1 MTNNNNT
8 VSYPYAYGLLNG
20 GLQHFAETFETNAR
34 VRGFDVDSELMQY
47 MREELKKLSDKA
59 HDKGV
64 AHNKEYGF

>member
-20 GLQHFAETFETNAR
+20 GLQHFAETFEINAR
-34 VRGFDVDSELMQY
+34 MKGFDVDPELMQY
-47 MREELKKLSDKA
+47 MKEELKKLSDKA

-64 AHNKEYGF
+64 AHNKGYGF

>member
-8 VSYPYAYGLLNG
+8 VSYPYAYSLLSG
-20 GLQHFAETFETNAR
+20 GLQTFAETFEVNAR
-34 VRGFDVDSELMQY
+34 MKGLNVDPELMKL

-64 AHNKEYGF
+64 EHNKEYGF